1 MKKLLML
8 VALCSLGSLSA
19 FSANATI
26 TQTIL
31 SAVDAAKLI
40 TVASEKAESLHA
52 NVCIAIV
59 DQSGQLL
66 SFKRMDNAP
75 VGCINSSILK
85 ARAGALY
92 HTPTDKYMGRANGA
106 EPAIATLPGM
116 VPLGGGNP
124 ILYHGEV
131 IGSVGASGSANPN
144 EIEIAK
150 AAAESFK

>member
-8 VALCSLGSLSA
+8 AAFCSLGSLSV

-31 SAVDAAKLI
+31 SAEDAAKLI
-40 TVASEKAESLHA
+40 NVASEKADSLHA

-59 DQSGQLL
+59 DQAGQLL

-75 VGCINSSILK
+75 AGCINSSILK

-92 HTPTDKYMGRANGA
+92 HTPTDKYMGRANGT

-124 ILYHGEV
+124 IMYHGEV

>member
-1 MKKLLML
+1 MKKILML
-8 VALCSLGSLSA
+8 AALCSLGSLSA

-31 SAVDAAKLI
+31 SAEDAAKLI
-40 TVASEKAESLHA
+40 TVATEKAQSLHA

-59 DQSGQLL
+59 DQAGQLM

-75 VGCINSSILK
+75 VGCIDSSILK

-124 ILYHGEV
+124 IVYRDAV
-131 IGSVGASGSANPN
+131 IGSVGVSGSANPN

-150 AAAESFK
+150 AAAESLK